1 MFLHDG
7 RPSPVPSCFVVKD
20 GLTETKLSAIH
31 QALSLGAVD
40 TLIVSANYYS
50 TSVSEH
56 EEIMNMLEL
65 AENTSTKIEFIV
77 NPVLLAKLDLYGG
90 VLAILRYKL
99 K

>member
-1 MFLHDG
+1 
-7 RPSPVPSCFVVKD
+7 
-20 GLTETKLSAIH
+20 
-31 QALSLGAVD
+31 
-40 TLIVSANYYS
+40 LIISANYYS

-56 EEIMNMLEL
+56 EEIMQMIEI

-77 NPVLLAKLDLYGG
+77 NPVLLAKIDLYDG